1 MDFDT
6 NLILGWTQSITTE
19 HMDDPGAVA
28 TLYMQDIRMLERQ
41 FGVSNTYSTEDT
53 YQDLEIYSTITSE
66 TVQSIGFALCSVII
80 VILFI
85 TFDIQVTILIVI
97 CVSIV
102 DFYIASL
109 ISYWGVTLN
118 SIISIQLSLALGVSV
133 DYSLHIAHT
142 YMLIR
147 PPTRLKTA

>member
-1 MDFDT
+1 
-6 NLILGWTQSITTE
+6 
-19 HMDDPGAVA
+19 MDDPGAVA
-28 TLYMQDIRMLERQ
+28 TIYMQDIRMLERD

-53 YQDLEIYSTITSE
+53 YQDLEIYSSIMPE

-118 SIISIQLSLALGVSV
+118 NIISI
-133 DYSLHIAHT
+133 
-142 YMLIR
+142 
-147 PPTRLKTA
+147 